1 LDFLIMKRF
10 IIFLLFAVNLKAQS
24 TSVKILDSIS
34 FNPIPF
40 ATVYF
45 SNSSGV
51 ISDENG
57 DFELIKNEL
66 NDEDSLFISS
76 MGYKK
81 VSYSLNRFNDSI
93 IFLSPKP
100 IELNNVIITNRKLS
114 SQEIIEKI
122 KAAITQNYQT
132 DLSENKIFYRKEYNS
147 TIEKFEINKF
157 KSSIDNVNDL
167 LIDSLLLNLP
177 SENKS
182 ATEVLSYYYGNLEE
196 DNQKINLIK
205 SRETY
210 KKDNEILESLNSKL
224 EESLKKSL
232 KSNSY
237 FKIRS
242 GLLPFSGDLEFDG
255 LWDIDSTNQAALK
268 KANDDEIKRKENFA
282 NSIKGR
288 VSNIYSN
295 LFYNDGTDLDFI
307 LKSNRYEFSNP
318 ELNYLGNQLVYVMTF
333 RPKGSKD
340 YKGTLHINSDDF
352 AIVRID
358 FKNIKSLF
366 KLKLLGFSSDNYL
379 VEGRMVFSK
388 LDKKKYSLTYFQV
401 SSGSKAGIDRPF
413 KIIEKNKFVKG
424 RRKQNQISFNLDFI
438 VNSLNKVEL
447 RVFQSKPIDL
457 NLYENLKEENKILPE
472 YVDEFKTNFW
482 EEF

>member
-1 LDFLIMKRF
+1 MKRF

-295 LFYNDGTDLDFI
+295 LFYNDATDLDFI

-358 FKNIKSLF
+358 FKNVKSLF

>member
-1 LDFLIMKRF
+1 MKRF

>member
-1 LDFLIMKRF
+1 MKRF

-24 TSVKILDSIS
+24 ISVKILDSIS

-182 ATEVLSYYYGNLEE
+182 VTEVLSNYYGNLEE

-210 KKDNEILESLNSKL
+210 KKENEILESLNSKL

-268 KANDDEIKRKENFA
+268 KANDNEIKRKENFA

-295 LFYNDGTDLDFI
+295 LFYNDATDLDFI

-352 AIVRID
+352 AIIRID
-358 FKNIKSLF
+358 FKNVKSLF

-379 VEGRMVFSK
+379 IEGRMVFSK

-447 RVFQSKPIDL
+447 RVFQSKSIDL
-457 NLYENLKEENKILPE
+457 NLYDNLKEENKILPE

>member
-1 LDFLIMKRF
+1 MKRF

-24 TSVKILDSIS
+24 ISVKILDSIS

-100 IELNNVIITNRKLS
+100 IELNNVIITNRKLT

-182 ATEVLSYYYGNLEE
+182 VTEVLSNYYGNLEE

-210 KKDNEILESLNSKL
+210 KKENEILESLNSKL

-295 LFYNDGTDLDFI
+295 LFYNDATDLDFI

-352 AIVRID
+352 AIIRID
-358 FKNIKSLF
+358 FKNVKSLF

-379 VEGRMVFSK
+379 IEGRMVFSK

-447 RVFQSKPIDL
+447 RVFQSKSIDL
-457 NLYENLKEENKILPE
+457 NLYDNLKEENKILPE

>member
-1 LDFLIMKRF
+1 MKRF

-132 DLSENKIFYRKEYNS
+132 DLSENKIFYRKEFNS

-358 FKNIKSLF
+358 FKNVKSLF

>member
-1 LDFLIMKRF
+1 MKRF
-10 IIFLLFAVNLKAQS
+10 IIFLLFAVNIKAQS

-34 FNPIPF
+34 LNPIPF

-295 LFYNDGTDLDFI
+295 LFYNDATDLDFI

-318 ELNYLGNQLVYVMTF
+318 ELNYLGNELVYVMTF

-358 FKNIKSLF
+358 FKNVKSLF

>member
-1 LDFLIMKRF
+1 MKRF

-24 TSVKILDSIS
+24 ISVKILDSIS

-100 IELNNVIITNRKLS
+100 IELNNVIITNRKLT

-210 KKDNEILESLNSKL
+210 KKENEILESLNSKL

-268 KANDDEIKRKENFA
+268 KANDNEIKRKENFA

-295 LFYNDGTDLDFI
+295 LFYNDATDLDFI

-318 ELNYLGNQLVYVMTF
+318 ELNYLGNQLVYVITF

-358 FKNIKSLF
+358 FKNVKSLF

-447 RVFQSKPIDL
+447 RVFQSKSIDL
-457 NLYENLKEENKILPE
+457 NLYDNLKEENKILPE

>member
-1 LDFLIMKRF
+1 MKRF

-24 TSVKILDSIS
+24 ISVKILDSIS

-100 IELNNVIITNRKLS
+100 IELNNVIITNRKLT

-268 KANDDEIKRKENFA
+268 KANDNEIKRKENFA

-295 LFYNDGTDLDFI
+295 LFYNDATDLDFI

-318 ELNYLGNQLVYVMTF
+318 ELNYLGNQLVYVITF

-358 FKNIKSLF
+358 FKNVKSLF

-447 RVFQSKPIDL
+447 RVFQSKSIDL

>member
-1 LDFLIMKRF
+1 MKKL

-24 TSVKILDSIS
+24 ISVKILDSIS

-100 IELNNVIITNRKLS
+100 IELNNVIITNRKLT

-182 ATEVLSYYYGNLEE
+182 VTEVLSNYYGNLEE

-210 KKDNEILESLNSKL
+210 KKENEILESLNSKL

-295 LFYNDGTDLDFI
+295 LFYNDATDLDFI

-352 AIVRID
+352 AIIRID
-358 FKNIKSLF
+358 FKNVKSLF

-379 VEGRMVFSK
+379 IEGRMVFSK

-447 RVFQSKPIDL
+447 RVFQSKSIDL

>member
-1 LDFLIMKRF
+1 MKRF

-34 FNPIPF
+34 FAPIPF
-40 ATVYF
+40 ATVSF
-45 SNSSGV
+45 SNSSGI

-182 ATEVLSYYYGNLEE
+182 VTEVLSNYYGNLEE

-210 KKDNEILESLNSKL
+210 KKENEILESLNSKL

-282 NSIKGR
+282 NIIKGR

-295 LFYNDGTDLDFI
+295 LFYNDATDLDFI

-318 ELNYLGNQLVYVMTF
+318 ELNYLGNQLVYVITF

-358 FKNIKSLF
+358 FKNVKSLF

-447 RVFQSKPIDL
+447 RVFQSKSIDL
-457 NLYENLKEENKILPE
+457 NLYDNLKEENKILPE

>member
-1 LDFLIMKRF
+1 MKRF

-34 FNPIPF
+34 FAPIPF
-40 ATVYF
+40 ATVSF
-45 SNSSGV
+45 SNSSGI

-100 IELNNVIITNRKLS
+100 IELNNVIITNRKLT

-182 ATEVLSYYYGNLEE
+182 VTEVLSNYYGNLEE

-268 KANDDEIKRKENFA
+268 KANDNEIKRKENFA

-295 LFYNDGTDLDFI
+295 LFYNDATDLDFI

-318 ELNYLGNQLVYVMTF
+318 ELNYLGNQLVYVITF

-358 FKNIKSLF
+358 FKNVKSLF

-379 VEGRMVFSK
+379 IEGRMVFSK

-447 RVFQSKPIDL
+447 RVFQSKSIDL

>member
-1 LDFLIMKRF
+1 MKRF

-34 FNPIPF
+34 FAPIPF
-40 ATVYF
+40 ATVSF
-45 SNSSGV
+45 SNSSGI

-100 IELNNVIITNRKLS
+100 IELNNVIITNRKLN

-182 ATEVLSYYYGNLEE
+182 VTEVLSNYYGNLEE

-210 KKDNEILESLNSKL
+210 KKENEILESLNSKL

-295 LFYNDGTDLDFI
+295 LFYNDATDLDFI

-358 FKNIKSLF
+358 FKNVKSLF

-447 RVFQSKPIDL
+447 RVFQSKSIDL
-457 NLYENLKEENKILPE
+457 NLYDNLKEENKILPE

>member
-1 LDFLIMKRF
+1 MKKL

-24 TSVKILDSIS
+24 ISVKILDSIS

-100 IELNNVIITNRKLS
+100 IELNNVIITNRKLT

-182 ATEVLSYYYGNLEE
+182 VTEVLSNYYGNLEE

-210 KKDNEILESLNSKL
+210 KKENEILESLNSKL

-268 KANDDEIKRKENFA
+268 KANDNEIKRKENFA

-295 LFYNDGTDLDFI
+295 LFYNDATDLDFI

-358 FKNIKSLF
+358 FKNVKSLF

-447 RVFQSKPIDL
+447 RVFQSKSIDL
-457 NLYENLKEENKILPE
+457 NLYDNLKEENKILPE

>member
-1 LDFLIMKRF
+1 MKRF

-34 FNPIPF
+34 FAPIPF
-40 ATVYF
+40 ATVSF
-45 SNSSGV
+45 SNSSGI

-182 ATEVLSYYYGNLEE
+182 VTEVLSNYYGNLEE

-210 KKDNEILESLNSKL
+210 KKENEILESLNSKL

-295 LFYNDGTDLDFI
+295 LFYNDATDLDFI

-352 AIVRID
+352 AIIRID
-358 FKNIKSLF
+358 FKNVKSLF

-379 VEGRMVFSK
+379 IEGRMVFSK

-447 RVFQSKPIDL
+447 RVFQSKSIDL
-457 NLYENLKEENKILPE
+457 NLYDNLKEENKILPI

>member
-1 LDFLIMKRF
+1 MKKS
-10 IIFLLFAVNLKAQS
+10 ILFLLFFVNLNAQS
-24 TSVKILDSIS
+24 LTVKVLDSLS
-34 FNPIPF
+34 FSPIPF

-45 SNSSGV
+45 SNSSGI

-66 NDEDSLFISS
+66 TDEDSLFISS
-76 MGYKK
+76 MGYNKI
-81 VSYSLNRFNDSI
+81 SFSLNQFKDSI
-93 IFLSPKP
+93 VFLSPKP
-100 IELNNVIITNRKLS
+100 IELNNVILTNRDLS
-114 SQEIIEKI
+114 SEEIIEKV
-122 KAAITQNYQT
+122 KAGLTQNYQT
-132 DLSENKIFYRKEYNS
+132 DLSENKIFYRKEYKS
-147 TIEKFEINKF
+147 LIDKFEINKF
-157 KSSIDNVNDL
+157 KSSIDSVDDL
-167 LIDSLLLNLP
+167 LIDSLLQNLP
-177 SENKS
+177 KENSS

-196 DNQKINLIK
+196 ENQKINLIK

-210 KKDNEILESLNSKL
+210 KKDDEILESLNSKL

-255 LWDIDSTNQAALK
+255 LWDIDSTNQEALK
-268 KANDDEIKRKENFA
+268 KAKDAEIKRKENFA

-288 VSNIYSN
+288 ISNIYSN
-295 LFYNDGTDLDFI
+295 LFYNDATDLDFI
-307 LKSNRYEFSNP
+307 LKSNRYELSSP
-318 ELNYLGNQLVYVMTF
+318 ELTYLGNQLVYVITF
-333 RPKGSKD
+333 QPKGSKD

-352 AIVRID
+352 AVVRID
-358 FKNIKSLF
+358 FKNVKSLF
-366 KLKLLGFSSDNYL
+366 KVKLLGISSDNYL

-388 LDKKKYSLTYFQV
+388 LNNEKYSLTYFQV

-424 RRKQNQISFNLDFI
+424 RRKQNQISFNLDLI
-438 VNSLNKVEL
+438 VNALNNVEL

-457 NLYENLKEENKILPE
+457 NEFENLTEENKILPE
-472 YVDEFKTNFW
+472 YEDEFKTNFW

>member
-1 LDFLIMKRF
+1 MKKS
-10 IIFLLFAVNLKAQS
+10 ILLLLFFVNLNAQS
-24 TSVKILDSIS
+24 VTVKVLDSLS
-34 FNPIPF
+34 FSPIPF

-45 SNSSGV
+45 SNSSGI

-66 NDEDSLFISS
+66 TDEDSLFISS
-76 MGYKK
+76 MGYNKI
-81 VSYSLNRFNDSI
+81 SFSLNQFKDSI
-93 IFLSPKP
+93 VFLSPKP
-100 IELNNVIITNRKLS
+100 IELNNVILTNRDLS
-114 SQEIIEKI
+114 SEEIIEKV
-122 KAAITQNYQT
+122 KAGLTQNYQT
-132 DLSENKIFYRKEYNS
+132 DLSENKIFYRKEYKS
-147 TIEKFEINKF
+147 LIDKFEINKF
-157 KSSIDNVNDL
+157 KSSIDSVDDL
-167 LIDSLLLNLP
+167 LIDSLLQNLP
-177 SENKS
+177 KENSS

-196 DNQKINLIK
+196 ENQKINLIK

-210 KKDNEILESLNSKL
+210 KKDDEILESLNSKL

-255 LWDIDSTNQAALK
+255 LWDIDSTNQEALK
-268 KANDDEIKRKENFA
+268 KAKDAEIKRKENFA

-288 VSNIYSN
+288 ISNIYSN
-295 LFYNDGTDLDFI
+295 LFYNDATDLDFI
-307 LKSNRYEFSNP
+307 LKSNRYELSSP
-318 ELNYLGNQLVYVMTF
+318 ELTYLGNQLVYVITF
-333 RPKGSKD
+333 QPKGSKD

-352 AIVRID
+352 AVVRID
-358 FKNIKSLF
+358 FKNVKSLF
-366 KLKLLGFSSDNYL
+366 KVKLLGISSDNYL

-388 LDKKKYSLTYFQV
+388 LNNEKYSLTYFQV

-424 RRKQNQISFNLDFI
+424 RRKQNQISFNLDLI
-438 VNSLNKVEL
+438 VNALNNVEL

-457 NLYENLKEENKILPE
+457 NEFENLTEENKILPE
-472 YVDEFKTNFW
+472 YEDEFKTNFW

>member
-1 LDFLIMKRF
+1 MKKS
-10 IIFLLFAVNLKAQS
+10 ILLLLFFVNLNAQS
-24 TSVKILDSIS
+24 VTVKVLDSLS
-34 FNPIPF
+34 FSPIPF

-45 SNSSGV
+45 SNSSGI

-66 NDEDSLFISS
+66 TDEDSLFISS
-76 MGYKK
+76 MGYNKI
-81 VSYSLNRFNDSI
+81 SFSLNHFKDSI
-93 IFLSPKP
+93 VFLSPKP
-100 IELNNVIITNRKLS
+100 IELNNVILTNRDLS
-114 SQEIIEKI
+114 SEEIIEKV
-122 KAAITQNYQT
+122 KAGLTQNYQT
-132 DLSENKIFYRKEYNS
+132 DLSENKIFYRKEYKS
-147 TIEKFEINKF
+147 LIDKFEINKF
-157 KSSIDNVNDL
+157 KSSIDSVDDL
-167 LIDSLLLNLP
+167 LIDSLLQNLP
-177 SENKS
+177 KENSS

-196 DNQKINLIK
+196 ENQKINLIK

-210 KKDNEILESLNSKL
+210 KKDDEILESLNSKL

-255 LWDIDSTNQAALK
+255 LWDIDSTNQEALK
-268 KANDDEIKRKENFA
+268 KAKDAEIKRKENFA

-288 VSNIYSN
+288 ISNIYSN
-295 LFYNDGTDLDFI
+295 LFYNDATDLDFI
-307 LKSNRYEFSNP
+307 LKSKRYELSSP
-318 ELNYLGNQLVYVMTF
+318 ELTYLGNQLVYVITF
-333 RPKGSKD
+333 QPKGSKD

-352 AIVRID
+352 AVERID
-358 FKNIKSLF
+358 FKNVKSLF
-366 KLKLLGFSSDNYL
+366 KVKLLGISSDNYL

-388 LDKKKYSLTYFQV
+388 LNNEKYSLTYFQV

-424 RRKQNQISFNLDFI
+424 RRKQNQISFNLDLI
-438 VNSLNKVEL
+438 VNALNNVEL

-457 NLYENLKEENKILPE
+457 NEFENLTEENKILPE
-472 YVDEFKTNFW
+472 YEDEFKTNFW

>member
-1 LDFLIMKRF
+1 MKRF

-34 FNPIPF
+34 FAPIPF
-40 ATVYF
+40 ATVSF
-45 SNSSGV
+45 SNSSGI

-182 ATEVLSYYYGNLEE
+182 VTEVLSNYYGNLEE

-210 KKDNEILESLNSKL
+210 KKENEILESLNSKL

-295 LFYNDGTDLDFI
+295 LFYNDATDLDFI

-352 AIVRID
+352 AIIRID
-358 FKNIKSLF
+358 FKNVKSLF

-447 RVFQSKPIDL
+447 RVFQSKSIDL

>member
-1 LDFLIMKRF
+1 MKRF

-177 SENKS
+177 NENKS

-295 LFYNDGTDLDFI
+295 LFYNDATDLDFI

-333 RPKGSKD
+333 QPKGSKD

-358 FKNIKSLF
+358 FKNVKSLF

>member
-1 LDFLIMKRF
+1 MKRF
-10 IIFLLFAVNLKAQS
+10 IIFLLFAVNIKAQS

-295 LFYNDGTDLDFI
+295 LFYNDATDLDFI

-358 FKNIKSLF
+358 FKNVKSLF

>member
-1 LDFLIMKRF
+1 MKRF

-295 LFYNDGTDLDFI
+295 LFYNDATDLDFI

-333 RPKGSKD
+333 QPKGSKD

-358 FKNIKSLF
+358 FKNVKSLF

>member
-1 LDFLIMKRF
+1 MKKL

-24 TSVKILDSIS
+24 ISVKILDSIS

-100 IELNNVIITNRKLS
+100 IELNNVIITNRKLT

-210 KKDNEILESLNSKL
+210 KKENEILESLNSKL

-295 LFYNDGTDLDFI
+295 LFYNDATDLDFI

-318 ELNYLGNQLVYVMTF
+318 ELNYLGNQLVYVITF

-358 FKNIKSLF
+358 FKNVKSLF

-379 VEGRMVFSK
+379 IEGRMVFSK

-447 RVFQSKPIDL
+447 RVFQSKSIDL
-457 NLYENLKEENKILPE
+457 NLYDNLKEENKILPE

>member
-1 LDFLIMKRF
+1 MKRF

-34 FNPIPF
+34 FAPIPF
-40 ATVYF
+40 ATVSF
-45 SNSSGV
+45 SNSSGI

-295 LFYNDGTDLDFI
+295 LFYNDATDLDFI

-352 AIVRID
+352 AIIRID
-358 FKNIKSLF
+358 FKNVKSLF

-447 RVFQSKPIDL
+447 RVFQSKSIDL
-457 NLYENLKEENKILPE
+457 NLYDNLKEENKILPE

>member
-1 LDFLIMKRF
+1 MKKL

-24 TSVKILDSIS
+24 ISVKILDSIS
-34 FNPIPF
+34 FNPILF

-295 LFYNDGTDLDFI
+295 LFYNDATDLDFI

-352 AIVRID
+352 AIIRID
-358 FKNIKSLF
+358 FKNVKSLF

-379 VEGRMVFSK
+379 IEGRMVFSK

-447 RVFQSKPIDL
+447 RVFQSKSIDL

>member
-1 LDFLIMKRF
+1 MKRF

-34 FNPIPF
+34 FAPIPF
-40 ATVYF
+40 ATVSF
-45 SNSSGV
+45 SNSSGI

-182 ATEVLSYYYGNLEE
+182 VTEVLSNYYGNLEE

-268 KANDDEIKRKENFA
+268 KANDNEIKRKENFA

-295 LFYNDGTDLDFI
+295 LFYNDATDLDFI

-352 AIVRID
+352 AIIRID
-358 FKNIKSLF
+358 FKNVKSLF

-379 VEGRMVFSK
+379 IEGRMVFSK

-447 RVFQSKPIDL
+447 RVFQSKSIDL

>member
-1 LDFLIMKRF
+1 MKRF

-132 DLSENKIFYRKEYNS
+132 DLSENKIFYRKEFNS

-295 LFYNDGTDLDFI
+295 LFYNDATDLDFI

>member
-1 LDFLIMKRF
+1 MKKS
-10 IIFLLFAVNLKAQS
+10 ILFLLFFVNLNAQS
-24 TSVKILDSIS
+24 VTVKVLDSLS
-34 FNPIPF
+34 FSPIPF

-45 SNSSGV
+45 SNSSGI

-66 NDEDSLFISS
+66 TDEDSLFISS
-76 MGYKK
+76 MGYNKI
-81 VSYSLNRFNDSI
+81 SFSLNQFKDSI
-93 IFLSPKP
+93 VFLSPKP
-100 IELNNVIITNRKLS
+100 IELNNVILTNRDLS
-114 SQEIIEKI
+114 SEEIIEKV
-122 KAAITQNYQT
+122 KAGLTQNYQT
-132 DLSENKIFYRKEYNS
+132 DLSENKIFYRKEYKS
-147 TIEKFEINKF
+147 LIDKFEINKF
-157 KSSIDNVNDL
+157 KSSIDSVDDL
-167 LIDSLLLNLP
+167 LIDSLLQNLP
-177 SENKS
+177 KENSS

-196 DNQKINLIK
+196 ENQKINLIK

-210 KKDNEILESLNSKL
+210 KKDDEILESLNSKL

-255 LWDIDSTNQAALK
+255 LWDIDSTNQEALK
-268 KANDDEIKRKENFA
+268 KAKDAEIKRKENFA

-288 VSNIYSN
+288 ISNIYSN
-295 LFYNDGTDLDFI
+295 LFYNDATDLDFI
-307 LKSNRYEFSNP
+307 LKSNRYELSSP
-318 ELNYLGNQLVYVMTF
+318 ELTYLGNQLVYVITF
-333 RPKGSKD
+333 QPKGSKD

-352 AIVRID
+352 AVVRID
-358 FKNIKSLF
+358 FKNVKSLF
-366 KLKLLGFSSDNYL
+366 KVKLLGISSDNYL

-388 LDKKKYSLTYFQV
+388 LNNEKYSLTYFQV

-424 RRKQNQISFNLDFI
+424 RRKQNQISFNLDLI
-438 VNSLNKVEL
+438 VNALNNVEL

-457 NLYENLKEENKILPE
+457 NEFENLTEENKILPE
-472 YVDEFKTNFW
+472 YEDEFKTNFW

>member
-1 LDFLIMKRF
+1 MKKS
-10 IIFLLFAVNLKAQS
+10 ILLLLFFVNLNAQS
-24 TSVKILDSIS
+24 VTVKVLDSLS
-34 FNPIPF
+34 FSPIPF

-45 SNSSGV
+45 SNSSGI

-66 NDEDSLFISS
+66 TDEDSLFISS
-76 MGYKK
+76 MGYNKI
-81 VSYSLNRFNDSI
+81 SFSLNQFKDSI
-93 IFLSPKP
+93 VFLSPKP
-100 IELNNVIITNRKLS
+100 IELNNVILTNRDLS
-114 SQEIIEKI
+114 SEEIIEKV
-122 KAAITQNYQT
+122 KVGLTQNYQT
-132 DLSENKIFYRKEYNS
+132 DLSENKIFYRKEYKS
-147 TIEKFEINKF
+147 LIDKFEINKF
-157 KSSIDNVNDL
+157 KSSIDSVDDL
-167 LIDSLLLNLP
+167 LIDSLLQNLP
-177 SENKS
+177 KENSS

-196 DNQKINLIK
+196 ENQKINLIK

-210 KKDNEILESLNSKL
+210 KKDDEILESLNSKL

-255 LWDIDSTNQAALK
+255 LWDIDSTNQEALK
-268 KANDDEIKRKENFA
+268 KAKDAEIKRKENFA

-288 VSNIYSN
+288 ISNIYSN
-295 LFYNDGTDLDFI
+295 LFYNDATDLDFI
-307 LKSNRYEFSNP
+307 LKSNRYELSSP
-318 ELNYLGNQLVYVMTF
+318 ELTYLGNQLVYVITF
-333 RPKGSKD
+333 QPKGSKD

-352 AIVRID
+352 AVVRID
-358 FKNIKSLF
+358 FKNVKSLF
-366 KLKLLGFSSDNYL
+366 KVKLLGISSDNYL

-388 LDKKKYSLTYFQV
+388 LNNEKYSLTYFQV

-424 RRKQNQISFNLDFI
+424 RRKQNQISFNLDLI
-438 VNSLNKVEL
+438 VNALNNVEL

-457 NLYENLKEENKILPE
+457 NEFENLTEENKILPE
-472 YVDEFKTNFW
+472 YEDEFKTNFW

>member
-1 LDFLIMKRF
+1 MKRF

-40 ATVYF
+40 ATIYF

-157 KSSIDNVNDL
+157 KSSIENVNDL

-177 SENKS
+177 NENKS

-295 LFYNDGTDLDFI
+295 LFYNDATDLDFI

-358 FKNIKSLF
+358 FKNVKSLF

-457 NLYENLKEENKILPE
+457 NLYENLKEDNKILPE

-482 EEF
+482 KEF

>member
-1 LDFLIMKRF
+1 MKRF
-10 IIFLLFAVNLKAQS
+10 IIFLLFAINLKAQS
-24 TSVKILDSIS
+24 TSVKILDSIT

-114 SQEIIEKI
+114 SQEKKKKI

-157 KSSIDNVNDL
+157 KSSIENVNDL

-295 LFYNDGTDLDFI
+295 LFYNDATDLDFI

-472 YVDEFKTNFW
+472 YVDKFKTNFW

>member
-1 LDFLIMKRF
+1 MKKL

-24 TSVKILDSIS
+24 ISVKILDSIS

-182 ATEVLSYYYGNLEE
+182 VTEVLSNYYGNLEE

-210 KKDNEILESLNSKL
+210 KKENEILESLNSKL

-268 KANDDEIKRKENFA
+268 KANDNEIKRKENFA

-295 LFYNDGTDLDFI
+295 LFYNDATDLDFI

-352 AIVRID
+352 AIIRID
-358 FKNIKSLF
+358 FKNVKSLF

-447 RVFQSKPIDL
+447 RVFQSKSIDL

>member
-1 LDFLIMKRF
+1 MKKS
-10 IIFLLFAVNLKAQS
+10 ILLLLFFVNLNAQS
-24 TSVKILDSIS
+24 LTVKVLDSLS
-34 FNPIPF
+34 FSPIPF

-45 SNSSGV
+45 SNSSGI

-66 NDEDSLFISS
+66 TDEDSLFISS
-76 MGYKK
+76 MGYNKI
-81 VSYSLNRFNDSI
+81 SFSLNQFKDSI
-93 IFLSPKP
+93 VFLSPKP
-100 IELNNVIITNRKLS
+100 IELNNVILTNRDLS
-114 SQEIIEKI
+114 SEEIIEKV
-122 KAAITQNYQT
+122 KAGLTQNYQT
-132 DLSENKIFYRKEYNS
+132 DLSENKIFYRKEYKS
-147 TIEKFEINKF
+147 LIDKFEINKF
-157 KSSIDNVNDL
+157 KSSIDSVDDL
-167 LIDSLLLNLP
+167 LIDSLLQNLP
-177 SENKS
+177 KENSS

-196 DNQKINLIK
+196 ENQKINLIK

-210 KKDNEILESLNSKL
+210 KKDDEILESLNSKL

-255 LWDIDSTNQAALK
+255 LWDIDSTNQEALK
-268 KANDDEIKRKENFA
+268 KAKDAEIKRKENFA

-288 VSNIYSN
+288 ISNIYSN
-295 LFYNDGTDLDFI
+295 LFYNDATDLDFI
-307 LKSNRYEFSNP
+307 LKSNRYELSSP
-318 ELNYLGNQLVYVMTF
+318 ELTYLGNQLVYVITF
-333 RPKGSKD
+333 QPKGSKD

-352 AIVRID
+352 AVVRID
-358 FKNIKSLF
+358 FKNVKSLF
-366 KLKLLGFSSDNYL
+366 KVKLLGISSDNYL

-388 LDKKKYSLTYFQV
+388 LNNEKYSLTYFQV

-424 RRKQNQISFNLDFI
+424 RRKQNQISFNLDLI
-438 VNSLNKVEL
+438 VNALNNVEL

-457 NLYENLKEENKILPE
+457 NEFENLTEENKILPE
-472 YVDEFKTNFW
+472 YEDEFKTNFW

>member
-1 LDFLIMKRF
+1 MKKS
-10 IIFLLFAVNLKAQS
+10 ILLLLFFVNLNAQS
-24 TSVKILDSIS
+24 VTVKVLDSLS
-34 FNPIPF
+34 FSPIPF

-45 SNSSGV
+45 SNSSGI

-66 NDEDSLFISS
+66 TDEDSLFISS
-76 MGYKK
+76 MGYNKI
-81 VSYSLNRFNDSI
+81 SFSLNQFKDSI
-93 IFLSPKP
+93 VFLSPKP
-100 IELNNVIITNRKLS
+100 IELNNVILTNRDLS
-114 SQEIIEKI
+114 SEEIIEKV
-122 KAAITQNYQT
+122 KAGLTQNYQT
-132 DLSENKIFYRKEYNS
+132 DLSENKIFYRKEYKS
-147 TIEKFEINKF
+147 LIDKFEINKF
-157 KSSIDNVNDL
+157 KSSIDSVDDL
-167 LIDSLLLNLP
+167 LIDSLLQNLP
-177 SENKS
+177 KENSS

-196 DNQKINLIK
+196 ENQKINLIK

-210 KKDNEILESLNSKL
+210 KKDDEILESLNSKL

-255 LWDIDSTNQAALK
+255 LWDIDSTNQEALK
-268 KANDDEIKRKENFA
+268 KAKDAEIKRKENFA

-288 VSNIYSN
+288 ISNIYSN
-295 LFYNDGTDLDFI
+295 LFYNDATDLDFI
-307 LKSNRYEFSNP
+307 LKSNRYELSSP
-318 ELNYLGNQLVYVMTF
+318 ELTYLGNQLVYVITF
-333 RPKGSKD
+333 QPKGSKD

-352 AIVRID
+352 AVERID
-358 FKNIKSLF
+358 FKNVKSLF
-366 KLKLLGFSSDNYL
+366 KVKLLGISSDNYL

-388 LDKKKYSLTYFQV
+388 LNNEKYSLTYFQV

-424 RRKQNQISFNLDFI
+424 RRKQNQISFNLDLI
-438 VNSLNKVEL
+438 VNALNNVEL

-457 NLYENLKEENKILPE
+457 NEFENLTEENKILPE
-472 YVDEFKTNFW
+472 YEDEFKTNFW

>member
-1 LDFLIMKRF
+1 MKRF
-10 IIFLLFAVNLKAQS
+10 IIFLLFAVNIKAQS

-34 FNPIPF
+34 LNPIPF

-295 LFYNDGTDLDFI
+295 LFYNDATDLDFI

-358 FKNIKSLF
+358 FKNVKSLF

>member
-1 LDFLIMKRF
+1 MKRF

-34 FNPIPF
+34 FAPIPF
-40 ATVYF
+40 ATVSF
-45 SNSSGV
+45 SNSSGI

-182 ATEVLSYYYGNLEE
+182 VTEVLSNYYGNLEE

-268 KANDDEIKRKENFA
+268 KANDNEIKRKENFA

-295 LFYNDGTDLDFI
+295 LFYNDATDLDFI

-318 ELNYLGNQLVYVMTF
+318 ELNYLGNQLVYVITF

-358 FKNIKSLF
+358 FKNVKSLF

-379 VEGRMVFSK
+379 IEGRMVFSK

-447 RVFQSKPIDL
+447 RVFQSKSIDL
-457 NLYENLKEENKILPE
+457 NLYDNLKEENKILPE

>member
-1 LDFLIMKRF
+1 MKKS
-10 IIFLLFAVNLKAQS
+10 ILLLLFFVNLNAQS
-24 TSVKILDSIS
+24 VTVKVLDSLS
-34 FNPIPF
+34 FSPIPF

-45 SNSSGV
+45 SNSSGI

-66 NDEDSLFISS
+66 TDEDSLFISS
-76 MGYKK
+76 MGYNKI
-81 VSYSLNRFNDSI
+81 SFSLNQFKDSI
-93 IFLSPKP
+93 VFLSPKP
-100 IELNNVIITNRKLS
+100 IELNNVILTNRDLS
-114 SQEIIEKI
+114 SEEIIEQV
-122 KAAITQNYQT
+122 KAGLTQNYQT
-132 DLSENKIFYRKEYNS
+132 DLSENKIFYRKEYKS
-147 TIEKFEINKF
+147 LIDKFEINKF
-157 KSSIDNVNDL
+157 KSSIDSVDDL
-167 LIDSLLLNLP
+167 LIDSLLQNLP
-177 SENKS
+177 KENSS

-196 DNQKINLIK
+196 ENQKINLIK

-210 KKDNEILESLNSKL
+210 KKDDEILESLNSKL

-255 LWDIDSTNQAALK
+255 LWDIDSTNQEALK
-268 KANDDEIKRKENFA
+268 KAKDAEIKRKENFA

-288 VSNIYSN
+288 ISNIYSN
-295 LFYNDGTDLDFI
+295 LFYNDATDLDFI
-307 LKSNRYEFSNP
+307 LKSNRYELSSP
-318 ELNYLGNQLVYVMTF
+318 ELTYLGNQLVYVITF
-333 RPKGSKD
+333 QPKGSKD

-352 AIVRID
+352 AVVRID
-358 FKNIKSLF
+358 FKNVKSLF
-366 KLKLLGFSSDNYL
+366 KVKLLGISSDNYL

-388 LDKKKYSLTYFQV
+388 LNNEKYSLTYFQV

-424 RRKQNQISFNLDFI
+424 RRKQNQISFNLDVI
-438 VNSLNKVEL
+438 VNALNNVEL

-457 NLYENLKEENKILPE
+457 NEFENLTEENKILPE
-472 YVDEFKTNFW
+472 YEDEFKTNFW

>member
-1 LDFLIMKRF
+1 MKRF

-40 ATVYF
+40 ATIYF

-177 SENKS
+177 NENKS

-295 LFYNDGTDLDFI
+295 LFYNDATDLDFI

-358 FKNIKSLF
+358 FKNVKSLF

-388 LDKKKYSLTYFQV
+388 LDKKKYSLTYFQI

-457 NLYENLKEENKILPE
+457 NLYENLKEDNKILPE

-482 EEF
+482 KEF

>member
-1 LDFLIMKRF
+1 MKKS
-10 IIFLLFAVNLKAQS
+10 ILLLLFFVNLNAQS
-24 TSVKILDSIS
+24 VTVKVLDSLS
-34 FNPIPF
+34 FSPIPF

-45 SNSSGV
+45 SNSSGI

-66 NDEDSLFISS
+66 TDEDSLFISS
-76 MGYKK
+76 MGYNKI
-81 VSYSLNRFNDSI
+81 SFSLNQFKDSI
-93 IFLSPKP
+93 VFLSPKP
-100 IELNNVIITNRKLS
+100 IELYNVILTNRDLS
-114 SQEIIEKI
+114 SEEIIEKV
-122 KAAITQNYQT
+122 KAGLTQNYQT
-132 DLSENKIFYRKEYNS
+132 DLSENKIFYRKEYKS
-147 TIEKFEINKF
+147 LIDKFEINKF
-157 KSSIDNVNDL
+157 KSSIDSVDDL
-167 LIDSLLLNLP
+167 LIDSLLQNLP
-177 SENKS
+177 KENSS

-196 DNQKINLIK
+196 ENQKINLIK

-210 KKDNEILESLNSKL
+210 KKDDEILESLNSKL

-255 LWDIDSTNQAALK
+255 LWDIDSTNQEALK
-268 KANDDEIKRKENFA
+268 KAKDAEIKRKENFA

-288 VSNIYSN
+288 ISNIYSN
-295 LFYNDGTDLDFI
+295 LFYNDATDLDFI
-307 LKSNRYEFSNP
+307 LKSNRYELSSP
-318 ELNYLGNQLVYVMTF
+318 ELTYLGNQLVYVITF
-333 RPKGSKD
+333 QPKGSKD

-352 AIVRID
+352 AVVRID
-358 FKNIKSLF
+358 FKNVKSLF
-366 KLKLLGFSSDNYL
+366 KVKLLGISSDNYL

-388 LDKKKYSLTYFQV
+388 LNNEKYSLTYFQV

-424 RRKQNQISFNLDFI
+424 RRKQNQISFNLDLI
-438 VNSLNKVEL
+438 VNALNNVEL

-457 NLYENLKEENKILPE
+457 NEFENLTEENKILPE
-472 YVDEFKTNFW
+472 YEDEFKTNFW

>member
-1 LDFLIMKRF
+1 MKRF

-34 FNPIPF
+34 FAPIPF
-40 ATVYF
+40 ATVSF
-45 SNSSGV
+45 SNSSGI

-182 ATEVLSYYYGNLEE
+182 VTEVLSNYYGNLEE

-295 LFYNDGTDLDFI
+295 LFYNDATDLDFI

-352 AIVRID
+352 AIIRID
-358 FKNIKSLF
+358 FKNVKSLF

-379 VEGRMVFSK
+379 IEGRMVFSK

-447 RVFQSKPIDL
+447 RVFQSKSIDL
-457 NLYENLKEENKILPE
+457 NLYDNLKEENKILPE